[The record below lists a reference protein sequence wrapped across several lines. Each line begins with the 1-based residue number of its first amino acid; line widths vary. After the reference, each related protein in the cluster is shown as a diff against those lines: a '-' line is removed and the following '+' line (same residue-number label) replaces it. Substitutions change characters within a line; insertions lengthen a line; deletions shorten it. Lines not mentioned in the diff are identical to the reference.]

1 MGALMIEVNKITK
14 KYGSRFAVEDLS
26 FSVQKGEVVGFL
38 GPNGAGKTTTM
49 KIITG
54 YMIPTSGSVTI
65 EGMDIIDDPIGIK
78 RKIGYLPEVP
88 PLYADMYVKDY
99 LSYVAGLKNC
109 PKDQI
114 SSLVDA
120 VVEKTGLRSVKNRLI
135 GNISKGYKQR
145 AGLAQALVSDPEILI
160 LDEPTVGL
168 DPSQVIEIR
177 NLISQLKGRH
187 TIILSTHILSE
198 VQGSC
203 DRIIIIKEGRMVA
216 QESLDSL
223 KQTQLKG
230 SRKLT
235 IRVKNKD
242 KTLIESLKK
251 LDGVREL
258 GDFQGT
264 QFTVVANTQAGDDF
278 NENVAKEV
286 IASGAGLVE
295 LSESFNLEDI
305 FLQLI
310 GKEENKQC
318 ISF

>member
-1 MGALMIEVNKITK
+1 MIEVNKVTK

-26 FSVQKGEVVGFL
+26 FSVEKGEVVGFL

-54 YMIPTSGSVTI
+54 YMIPTAGNVKI
-65 EGMDIIDDPIGIK
+65 EGVDIIDDHINIK
-78 RKIGYLPEVP
+78 RKMGYLPEAP
-88 PLYADMYVKDY
+88 PLYADMYVRDY
-99 LSYVAGLKNC
+99 LSYVARLKNC

-120 VVEKTGLRSVKNRLI
+120 VIEKTGLQDVEKRLI
-135 GNISKGYKQR
+135 SNISKGYKQR
-145 AGLAQALVSDPEILI
+145 TGLAQALVSDPEILI

-168 DPSQVIEIR
+168 DPNQVIEIR
-177 NLISQLKGRH
+177 NLIAQLKGKH

-198 VQGSC
+198 VQVSC
-203 DRIIIIKEGRMVA
+203 DRVIIIKDGRMVT

-235 IRVKNKD
+235 IRVKNKSD
-242 KTLIESLKK
+242 GLIAALKK
-251 LDGVREL
+251 MNGVREL
-258 GDFQGT
+258 SDFQGT
-264 QFTVVANTQAGDDF
+264 QFTVFSNTQAGDDF

-295 LSESFNLEDI
+295 LSESFNLEDV
-305 FLQLI
+305 FLQLT
-310 GKEENKQC
+310 GKEEKKQ
-318 ISF
+318 